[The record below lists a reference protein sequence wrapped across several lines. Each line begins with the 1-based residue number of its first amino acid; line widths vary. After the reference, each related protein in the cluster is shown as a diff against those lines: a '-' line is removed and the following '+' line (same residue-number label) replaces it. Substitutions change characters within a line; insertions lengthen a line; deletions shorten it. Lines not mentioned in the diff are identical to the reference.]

1 MTLREF
7 QVNAT
12 AYPDGDE
19 RVVEALE
26 RCLERLPEVAAPPLV
41 RRNAAAATVT
51 AIFRVTADAAEEAD
65 RIGRRVFHEAVR
77 GAGIDASRCMV
88 GVAAVRSG

>member
-1 MTLREF
+1 MSPREF

-26 RCLERLPEVAAPPLV
+26 RCLERLPEVATRPVV

-65 RIGRRVFHEAVR
+65 RIGRRVFHEAIR
-77 GAGIDASRCMV
+77 AAGIDAARSMV
-88 GVAAVRSG
+88 GVAAVGSG